1 MNAKPRKQ
9 SILTTTRPRTN
20 AERLMLWRRRM
31 DDATLLADA
40 KAQIVKMQA
49 NLKVISVELG
59 RLACLVLIW
68 AGMVAG
74 FVWAASFFASTVHH

>member
-31 DDATLLADA
+31 DEVSAWADVRQRLDSLRA
-40 KAQIVKMQA
+40 DWRQVGI
-49 NLKVISVELG
+49 ELG
-59 RLACLVLIW
+59 RLALLIAIW
-68 AGMVAG
+68 AGLMIGLVLATGYLAG
-74 FVWAASFFASTVHH
+74 TIHH